1 VLCSTDQ
8 DGRVPV
14 SENGRDLRDRGRRR
28 PRRWV
33 VVLILGALAVIAGMV
48 IFVIDHAEPML
59 RAHVIETVSTRFK
72 SKVELDTFHVS
83 VFPGLQVSGEGLR
96 IFGGTDPQSHQ
107 PAIQPIIKVAHFRFR
122 TWISDLFRSPMHVD
136 TVYVEGL
143 ELNLPPK
150 ERQAA
155 MKNVGPGG
163 KIRIVVDNLISDTAQ
178 LIINT
183 DKPDKLP
190 RIFAIQR
197 LKMTRVGS
205 NEPMHFEA
213 DLINPKPVGNIHSS
227 GSFGPWQADS
237 PRDTPI
243 QGSYA
248 FSHADLSTIKGIGG
262 ILSSTGKYTGA
273 LDHIVVDGATDTPDF
288 SIAICGK
295 PISLHTDFHAV
306 VDGTSGDTYLQPLH
320 AKLLDSWLVATGSI
334 VRAKEPQGH
343 QVELEVV
350 MERGKIEDL
359 LKLAVRKDPPFMT
372 GSVDLKTKFDLPPGE
387 PDIADR
393 VRLAGTFRMAK
404 AEFTNPEIQDKV
416 DALSMRSQ
424 GKPKLAQNNSSDNV
438 DSEFN
443 GTFRLLE
450 GVLSFS
456 QLQYQIPGA
465 QLNLTG
471 DYALDGNQFDFR
483 GKVRLNAKLSQMVS
497 GWKSILLKPVD
508 PFFHKNGAGTEVPI
522 KVTGTKS
529 ELHFGTDFRDKSRD

>member
-1 VLCSTDQ
+1 
-8 DGRVPV
+8 V
-14 SENGRDLRDRGRRR
+14 SENEPAGQQRDRGRS
-28 PRRWV
+28 RRWV
-33 VVLILGALAVIAGMV
+33 LVLLLLLSLAVIAAIVGLV
-48 IFVIDHAEPML
+48 ADRAEPML
-59 RAHVIETVSTRFK
+59 RAAVIETLSTRFK
-72 SKVELDTFHVS
+72 GKVELDTFHVS
-83 VFPGLQVSGEGLR
+83 AFRGLQVSGSGLR
-96 IFGGTDPQSHQ
+96 IFGEADPQSPQ
-107 PAIQPIIKVAHFRFR
+107 PIQPMIEVRDFQFR
-122 TWISDLFRSPMHVD
+122 TRIWNLLYSPVHVT
-136 TVYVEGL
+136 TVYLEGL
-143 ELNLPPK
+143 VLNLPPK
-150 ERQAA
+150 EKRAQ
-155 MKNVGPGG
+155 MRNIVPQGG
-163 KIRIVVDNLISDTAQ
+163 RIRIVVDSLVSDTAQ
-178 LIINT
+178 LIINP
-183 DKPDKLP
+183 DKPGKLP
-190 RIFAIQR
+190 RIFAIQS

-243 QGSYA
+243 QGTYS

-262 ILSSTGKYTGA
+262 ILSSTGKYAGA
-273 LDHIVVDGATDTPDF
+273 LDQIAVDGTTDTPDF

-295 PISLHTDFHAV
+295 PVSLHTDFHAV

-334 VRAKEPQGH
+334 VRTKQPQGH

-350 MERGKIEDL
+350 IARGKIEDL

-372 GSVDLKTKFDLPPGE
+372 GSVELKTKFDLPPGQ

-393 VRLAGTFRMAK
+393 LQLAGTFQMAK

-471 DYALDGNQFDFR
+471 NYNLDGNQFDFR
-483 GKVRLNAKLSQMVS
+483 GKARLNAKLSQMVS

-508 PFFHKNGAGTEVPI
+508 PFFHRNGAGTEVPV

>member
-1 VLCSTDQ
+1 
-8 DGRVPV
+8 VPV
-14 SENGRDLRDRGRRR
+14 SETKPDGPEKDRRR
-28 PRRWV
+28 SRRWV
-33 VVLILGALAVIAGMV
+33 LALFLLVPLAVIAGIV
-48 IFVIDHAEPML
+48 GIVFDRAEPML
-59 RAHVIETVSTRFK
+59 RAAVIETLSTRFK
-72 SKVELDTFHVS
+72 SKVELDAFHVS
-83 VFPGLQVSGEGLR
+83 AFRGLQVSGSGLR
-96 IFGGTDPQSHQ
+96 IFGEADPQSS
-107 PAIQPIIKVAHFRFR
+107 QPITPMIEVGEFQFR
-122 TWISDLFRSPMHVD
+122 TRIWNLLYSPVHVT
-136 TVYVEGL
+136 TVYVNGL
-143 ELNLPPK
+143 VLNLPPK
-150 ERQAA
+150 EKRAQ
-155 MKNVGPGG
+155 MKNVAPQVG
-163 KIRIVVDNLISDTAQ
+163 KIRIVVDSLVSDTAQ

-183 DKPDKLP
+183 DKPGKLP
-190 RIFAIQR
+190 RIFAIQS

-243 QGSYA
+243 QGTYS

-262 ILSSTGKYTGA
+262 ILSSTGRYAGA
-273 LDHIVVDGATDTPDF
+273 LDHILVDGATETPDF

-295 PISLHTDFHAV
+295 PVPLHTDFHAV

-334 VRAKEPQGH
+334 VRSKEPKGH
-343 QVELEVV
+343 QVELDVV
-350 MERGKIEDL
+350 MEHGKIEDL

-372 GSVDLKTKFDLPPGE
+372 GNVELKTKFDLPPGE

-393 VRLAGTFRMAK
+393 LRLAGTFQMAK
-404 AEFTNPEIQDKV
+404 ASFTNPQIQDRV

-424 GKPKLAQNNSSDNV
+424 GKPKLAQNNNSDNV

-443 GTFRLLE
+443 GTFRLLQ
-450 GVLSFS
+450 GLLSFS

-471 DYALDGNQFDFR
+471 TYNLDGNQFDFH
-483 GKVRLNAKLSQMVS
+483 GKVRLDAKLSQMVS

-508 PFFHKNGAGTEVPI
+508 PFFHKNGAGTELPV

>member
-1 VLCSTDQ
+1 ML
-8 DGRVPV
+8 V
-14 SENGRDLRDRGRRR
+14 SEKKPDGQQTDRRHS
-28 PRRWV
+28 RRWV
-33 VVLILGALAVIAGMV
+33 LILFLLLPLAVIAV
-48 IFVIDHAEPML
+48 IVGLIADRAEPIL
-59 RAHVIETVSTRFK
+59 RAEVIETLSTRFK

-83 VFPGLQVSGEGLR
+83 VLRALEVSGSGLR
-96 IFGGTDPQSHQ
+96 IFGETDPQSSQ
-107 PAIQPIIKVAHFRFR
+107 PNRPMIEVGQFQFR
-122 TWISDLFRSPMHVD
+122 TSIWNLLHSPVHVA

-143 ELNLPPK
+143 VLNLPPK
-150 ERQAA
+150 DKRAQ
-155 MKNVGPGG
+155 MKNPAPQGG
-163 KIRIVVDNLISDTAQ
+163 KIRIVVDSLVSDTAQ

-183 DKPDKLP
+183 DKPGKLP
-190 RIFAIQR
+190 RIFAIQS

-205 NEPMHFEA
+205 NQPMHFEA

-227 GSFGPWQADS
+227 GNFGPWQADS

-243 QGSYA
+243 EGTYS

-262 ILSSTGKYTGA
+262 ILSSTGKYAGA

-295 PISLHTDFHAV
+295 PVSLHTDFHAV

-320 AKLLDSWLVATGSI
+320 AKLLDSWLVAVGSI
-334 VRAKEPQGH
+334 VRTKEPQGH

-350 MERGKIEDL
+350 MERGKIDDL
-359 LKLAVRKDPPFMT
+359 LKLAVRKDRPFMT
-372 GSVDLKTKFDLPPGE
+372 GSVELKTKFDLPPGE

-393 VRLAGTFRMAK
+393 LQLAGTFQMAK

-424 GKPKLAQNNSSDNV
+424 GKPKLAENHSSDNV

-443 GTFRLLE
+443 GTFRLLD

-471 DYALDGNQFDFR
+471 NYNLDGNQFDFR

-508 PFFHKNGAGTEVPI
+508 PFFRKNGAGTEVPV

-529 ELHFGTDFRDKSRD
+529 ELHFGTDFRDKTRD

>member
-1 VLCSTDQ
+1 
-8 DGRVPV
+8 V
-14 SENGRDLRDRGRRR
+14 SEDEPDGQQNKRRH
-28 PRRWV
+28 RRWLVLFLLLLVPIIILGV
-33 VVLILGALAVIAGMV
+33 VVGVV
-48 IFVIDHAEPML
+48 FDRAEPIL
-59 RAHVIETVSTRFK
+59 RAEVIETLSTRFK
-72 SKVELDTFHVS
+72 SKVELDTFQVS
-83 VFPGLQVSGEGLR
+83 ALHGLQVSGSGLR
-96 IFGGTDPQSHQ
+96 IFGETDPESSQ
-107 PAIQPIIKVAHFRFR
+107 PIQPVIAVREFQFR
-122 TWISDLFRSPMHVD
+122 TGIWNLLYPPVHVT

-143 ELNLPPK
+143 VLNLPPK
-150 ERQAA
+150 EKRAQ
-155 MKNVGPGG
+155 MKNVVPKGG
-163 KIRIVVDNLISDTAQ
+163 KIGIVVDSMVADTAQ

-183 DKPDKLP
+183 DKPGKLP
-190 RIFAIQR
+190 LVFDIQS

-227 GSFGPWQADS
+227 GSFGPWQPDS

-243 QGSYA
+243 QGTYS
-248 FSHADLSTIKGIGG
+248 FSQADLSTIKGIGG
-262 ILSSTGKYTGA
+262 ILSSTGKYAGA
-273 LDHIVVDGATDTPDF
+273 LDDIVVDGTTDTPDF

-295 PISLHTDFHAV
+295 PVPLHTDFHAV

-320 AKLLDSWLVATGSI
+320 AKLGDSRLQATGSI
-334 VRAKEPQGH
+334 LRTKEPQGH
-343 QVELEVV
+343 QVKLDVV
-350 MERGKIEDL
+350 MEHGKIEDL

-372 GSVDLKTKFDLPPGE
+372 GSVELKTKFDLPPGE

-393 VRLAGTFRMAK
+393 LRLAGTFQMAK

-424 GKPKLAQNNSSDNV
+424 GKPKLIEKNSSDNV

-456 QLQYQIPGA
+456 QLQYQVPGA

-471 DYALDGNQFDFR
+471 NYNLDGNQFDFR

-508 PFFHKNGAGTEVPI
+508 PFFHKNGAGTEVPV